1 MWMVSSTELLP
12 TTALRNVT
20 SNSMSVSSSVPLRV
34 LKAGLSIFIVY
45 HLLTIFILPMGSGL
59 LIRELGRYF
68 IGYANHAG
76 INTTWQF
83 FSPGPSSVFYLEY
96 TYTYPSVNPSGDRS
110 SDDVMP
116 DESEAQF
123 IPEKRD
129 GRMISDYYI
138 RRLASLQYLAIN
150 PARTE
155 QFLVPWLCAKD
166 KRAESITVRQIFGEL
181 QNVERHRGRFG
192 ADSFSEM
199 SDTRS
204 TASTTYSCAART
216 E

>member
-1 MWMVSSTELLP
+1 MER
-12 TTALRNVT
+12 RNVT
-20 SNSMSVSSSVPLRV
+20 FKSSTGQSSQIPIRL

-45 HLLTIFILPMGSGL
+45 HLLTVLILPMGSGL
-59 LIRELGRYF
+59 IIRELGRYF

-83 FSPGPSSVFYLEY
+83 FSPGPSPVFYLEY
-96 TYTYPSVNPSGDRS
+96 TYTYPALNSGD
-110 SDDVMP
+110 DDAMS
-116 DESEAQF
+116 DESESFF
-123 IPEKRD
+123 IPEKRN
-129 GRMISDYYI
+129 GAVISDYYI

-150 PARTE
+150 QSRTE

-181 QNVERHRGRFG
+181 HNVERHRGQFG

-204 TASTTYSCAART
+204 TASTTYSCAERSK
-216 E
+216 